1 VTIVPRPVE
10 GDYDDV
16 LFDFIAASE
25 GCVPR
30 IYSDHRGIPTL
41 GLGYAVLVDAPGWP
55 PREGL
60 DDDMA
65 AIGIVLTA
73 PDRSRLTAVG
83 EALSRN
89 DAETAKA
96 LVAPWTAGEDST
108 AVNNFSFLI
117 SREQAKALFDKVR
130 PDYEDI
136 LRRKLGAALMDE
148 LAGSEEMV
156 ALFSL
161 AYNSPAL
168 IGLGLTAALHGGQRE
183 KAWFEIR
190 FRSNRDRHPGLQNRR
205 DHEAAM
211 FGLTNATSTLRER
224 QAVAR
229 LLREQRAFIEGYL
242 AQVGRS
248 QEEIQV
254 VLADLATS
262 AADNHFV

>member
-1 VTIVPRPVE
+1 MAIVPRPVD
-10 GDYDDV
+10 GDYDEV

-55 PREGL
+55 PRESL

-65 AIGIVLTA
+65 AIGVALTA
-73 PDRSRLTAVG
+73 ADRSRLTAVG

-89 DAETAKA
+89 DAAAAQA
-96 LVAPWTAGEDST
+96 LVAPWTAGEDSA

-117 SREQAKALFDKVR
+117 SREQAKVLFDKVR
-130 PDYEDI
+130 PDYESI
-136 LRRKLGAALMDE
+136 LRQKLGAELNDD

-168 IGLGLTAALHGGQRE
+168 IGRGLTEALRGGERE

-224 QAVAR
+224 QAIAR

-242 AQVGRS
+242 AEVGRS
-248 QEEIQV
+248 QEEIQIAV
-254 VLADLATS
+254 ADLATS
-262 AADNHFV
+262 AADSSFA